1 MTIDTLNSPVASPP
15 LPSAEKFPSTP
26 DQPVVAL
33 PPQSMDD
40 TSSVVPRQAN
50 VRVLHVINGE
60 HYSGAERVQDLLAAR
75 LPELGFDVGFACV
88 KPGVFAKKR
97 SFQSAPVFDIPMHSR
112 IDLRAVK
119 RLVQI
124 IRRHDYR
131 IVHAHTPR
139 SALVG
144 RIAARIVGVPL
155 VYHVHSPARRDT
167 TRGLRNWINA
177 ASERLTV
184 SGAAR
189 LIAVSHSLGQHMA
202 REKFQPERIVVVPNG
217 VPRVGDLPPRRTP
230 RGTWQLGTVAL
241 FRPRKGIEALL
252 EALALLEARGLRV
265 GLRAV
270 GGFECPDYMRQ
281 TLNLAAKLGVSGRVQ
296 WTGFTSD
303 VAAELARMDLFVLP
317 SLFGEGLP
325 MVVLEAMAAG
335 VPVVASRVEG
345 VPEAVRHGIDG
356 VLAQPGDPAALAEAI
371 AQVITG
377 QYDWQDLRR
386 SAIARHAERFS
397 DRSMALGVAQ
407 AYRQVLAECSSAPSR
422 HLTSD

>member
-1 MTIDTLNSPVASPP
+1 MAIDSLSPPIASPLSFSPASPVAAGASQ
-15 LPSAEKFPSTP
+15 SAVDESTSGLRAP
-26 DQPVVAL
+26 
-33 PPQSMDD
+33 
-40 TSSVVPRQAN
+40 N

-88 KPGVFAKKR
+88 KPGVFAHKR
-97 SFQSAPVFDIPMHSR
+97 AFQSAPVFDVPMR
-112 IDLRAVK
+112 NRFDLRCVK
-119 RLVQI
+119 RLVEI

-144 RIAARIVGVPL
+144 RIAARIAGVPL

-177 ASERLTV
+177 VSERLTV

-189 LIAVSHSLGQHMA
+189 LIAVSHSLGEHMQ
-202 REKFQPERIVVVPNG
+202 REKFRPERIAVVPNG
-217 VPRVGDLPPRRTP
+217 VPRVADVPLRTTP
-230 RGTWQLGTVAL
+230 HGIWQLGTVAL
-241 FRPRKGIEALL
+241 FRPRKGIEVLL
-252 EALALLEARGLRV
+252 EALALLEARGMRV

-281 TLNLAAKLGVSGRVQ
+281 TMNLAAKLGISGRVQ
-296 WTGFTSD
+296 WIGFTNN
-303 VAAELARMDLFVLP
+303 VAAELEKMDLFVLP

-356 VLAQPGDPAALAEAI
+356 VLAEPGSPNALADAI
-371 AQVITG
+371 ARVITG
-377 QYDWQDLRR
+377 HYNWQALRE
-386 SAIARHAERFS
+386 SALERHAEHFS
-397 DRSMALGVAQ
+397 DLSMARGVAR
-407 AYRQVLAECSSAPSR
+407 AYREVLAERKTAPSR
-422 HLTSD
+422 TRTSD